1 MTRFLEERPAIAYAV
16 PLRIDRARAPRYVL
30 TNVGGEPLRA
40 VTLTLLGSGLM
51 LSGSPQALFPGQSL
65 EFTLR
70 AENPA
75 RNTIVVVRWFRP
87 SGEQYLWRVSF

>member
-1 MTRFLEERPAIAYAV
+1 MTRFLDERPAVAYAV
-16 PLRIDRARAPRYVL
+16 PLRIDRARAPRYEL
-30 TNVGGEPLRA
+30 TNVGSEPLRA

-51 LSGSPQALFPGQSL
+51 LPGAPKGLFPGQSL
-65 EFTLR
+65 SFTLR
-70 AENPA
+70 ADNPA